1 MSHYN
6 LDPALAAY
14 VAESAMFACTEQDMS
29 ARRHAFAEACAYF
42 TRERPAGLKIE
53 GGEVNGIAIRIYS
66 PARPAPEKGWPTVL
80 YFHGGGWSMGSHTTH
95 DWFAFGIC
103 RRVNVAVVA
112 LNYRLAPEHPFPAP
126 LEDGLEVWK
135 ALRRG
140 DFPQLNRECLAV
152 AGDSA
157 GGSLAAGLCVA
168 LRDDQQT
175 QPDLQVL
182 AYPVLSAKNH
192 LASMR
197 LHADAPMLTTAGL
210 LASLEGFLPTESLK
224 NDPRAMPLEADDLSG
239 LAPAFIGVAEY
250 DPLFDHGAMYAQRL
264 KAAGNPVSLYVGE
277 GLVHASL
284 RALGVS
290 QVEGFYN
297 AMSDSLQDMVWR
309 YSQYHP

>member
-14 VAESAMFACTEQDMS
+14 VAESAMFARTAQDIS

-42 TRERPAGLKIE
+42 TRERPAGLRIE
-53 GGEVNGIAIRIYS
+53 DGEVNGIAIRIYS

-103 RRVNVAVVA
+103 RRVNVTVVA

-135 ALRRG
+135 SLRSG

-157 GGSLAAGLCVA
+157 GGSLAAGLCIA
-168 LRDDQQT
+168 LRDAQQP
-175 QPDLQVL
+175 QPELQVL
-182 AYPVLSAKNH
+182 VYPVLSAKDH

-224 NDPRAMPLEADDLSG
+224 EDPRAMALEADDFSG

-264 KAAGNPVSLYVGE
+264 KAAGIPVDLHIGD

-284 RALGVS
+284 RASGVA
-290 QVEGFYN
+290 QVEAFYA
-297 AMSDSLQDMVWR
+297 AMADSLRASM
-309 YSQYHP
+309 SQ

>member
-1 MSHYN
+1 MSHYD

-14 VAESAMFACTEQDMS
+14 VAESEMFACTAQDMS
-29 ARRHAFAEACAYF
+29 DRRLAFAQACAYF
-42 TRERPAGLKIE
+42 TPTKPAGLKVE
-53 GGEVNGIAIRIYS
+53 DSEVDGLAIRIYS
-66 PARPAPEKGWPTVL
+66 PEGPAPDIGWPTVL

-112 LNYRLAPEHPFPAP
+112 MNYRLAPEYPFPAP
-126 LEDGLEVWK
+126 LADGLEVWK
-135 ALRRG
+135 SLRRG
-140 DFPQLNRECLAV
+140 DFPQLNSDCLAV

-157 GGSLAAGLCVA
+157 GGSLAAGLCLA
-168 LRDDQQT
+168 LRDAQQP

-182 AYPVLSAKNH
+182 AYPVLTAKDH
-192 LASMR
+192 LVSMR
-197 LHADAPMLTTAGL
+197 LHADAPMLTTVGL

-224 NDPRAMPLEADDLSG
+224 DDPRAMALEADDLSG

-250 DPLFDHGAMYAQRL
+250 DPLFDHGVMYAQRL
-264 KAAGNPVSLYVGE
+264 KAVGIPVSLHVGE

-284 RALGVS
+284 RATGVP
-290 QVEGFYN
+290 QVECFYD
-297 AMSDSLQDMVWR
+297 AMSKSLQAMVWR